1 MGRRTGEGG
10 GDLGRALL
18 DWYGRERRDLPWRR
32 TREPYRIL
40 VSEVMCQQT
49 QVDRVVPYY
58 ERFLAQFPDER
69 ALAAADDDTIHRS
82 WKGLGY
88 PSRVE
93 RLRAACRT
101 VVAAGRWPDTVDA
114 LLDLPGVGPYTAAA
128 VACFAFNRAVPL
140 VDTNVARVLA
150 RRFALVQPV
159 DRAALWALAGRLVD
173 PGEPIAWNNAVM
185 ELGAR
190 ICTARAPDCGR
201 CPWRDGCP
209 AADDG
214 ERHGATGNPLK
225 VASAKVAYGDPAP
238 APGTKRLRVVIA
250 AIHHDGRYLVAKRP
264 PGKPMAGFW
273 EFPGG
278 KREPG
283 EDDRRA
289 IAREVLE
296 ELGAEVLSARQILTY
311 HHAYPDQTITFVV
324 FRIRL
329 FDPAVVQPLA
339 STAIRWLA
347 PAEINAADFPP
358 GSAPLIARIRALHR
372 VRDETPSA

>member
-1 MGRRTGEGG
+1 
-10 GDLGRALL
+10 
-18 DWYGRERRDLPWRR
+18 
-32 TREPYRIL
+32 
-40 VSEVMCQQT
+40 MCQQT

-69 ALAAADDDTIHRS
+69 ALAAAGDEAIHRA

-93 RLRAACRT
+93 RLRAACQA
-101 VVAAGRWPDTVDA
+101 VLAAGRWPDTVEG
-114 LLDLPGVGPYTAAA
+114 LRELPGVGPYTAAA
-128 VACFAFNRAVPL
+128 VACFAFRRPAAV
-140 VDTNVARVLA
+140 VDTNVARVLS
-150 RRFALVQPV
+150 RRFALAQPP
-159 DRAALWALAGRLVD
+159 DRAALAALAGRLVD
-173 PGEPIAWNNAVM
+173 RDEPIAWNNAVM

-190 ICTARAPDCGR
+190 ICTARVPVCTA

-209 AADDG
+209 AAEDTD
-214 ERHGATGNPLK
+214 RHLDTSNPLR
-225 VASAKVAYGDPAP
+225 VASARTVYGDPPP

-250 AIHHDGRYLVAKRP
+250 AIHHDGRYLVARRP

-296 ELGAEVLSARQILTY
+296 ELGAEVLSARQVLTY

-329 FDPAVVQPLA
+329 FDPSLVQPLA

-347 PAEINAADFPP
+347 PAEIDPADFPP
-358 GSAPLIARIRALHR
+358 GSAPLIARLRALHR
-372 VRDETPSA
+372 IR